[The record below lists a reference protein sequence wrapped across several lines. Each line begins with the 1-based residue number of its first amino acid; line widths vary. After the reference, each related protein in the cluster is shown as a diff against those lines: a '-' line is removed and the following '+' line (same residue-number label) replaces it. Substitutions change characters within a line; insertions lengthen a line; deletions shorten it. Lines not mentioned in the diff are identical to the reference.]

1 MDVLTMSTRRSGSRR
16 FAVAGLALAETLLAA
31 TAIAAGIDVDVTPD
45 VVVKAALLYNFAKFT
60 EWPALTSGAVIVF
73 CVVADEGIANALVET
88 VSGQNIGGHKLQV
101 SRPENP
107 ASWRNCNLLFITD
120 AEARRSSDGLSGIK
134 ALPVLT
140 VGDGKGFCQDD
151 GIIELYVD
159 GGRMRF
165 AINVDAAEHAGLRLS
180 SRLLGLAKVTRKAHV
195 Q

>member
-1 MDVLTMSTRRSGSRR
+1 MAVLTMSPPCPGNRR
-16 FAVAGLALAETLLAA
+16 FVVAGLTLAA
-31 TAIAAGIDVDVTPD
+31 TLLTATGLVAGDAADVVPD

-60 EWPALTSGAVIVF
+60 EWPALASGAVIVF

-101 SRPENP
+101 SQPENR
-107 ASWRNCNLLFITD
+107 ASWRSCNLLFITD
-120 AEARRSSDGLSGIK
+120 AEARRSGDGLSGIK
-134 ALPVLT
+134 TLPVLT
-140 VGDGKGFCQDD
+140 VGDGKGFCESD

-159 GGRMRF
+159 SGRMRF
-165 AINVDAAEHAGLRLS
+165 AINVDAAERSGLRLS